1 MLLSSQ
7 LIESVSLEMNMNATM
22 NSWTMDGMGRDRLSQ
37 VTVPIPAPNAGEVLV
52 KVSAVSLNYR
62 DKLVIDNGM
71 GLALTFLFV
80 PGSDMAGVVEALG
93 SGSSRFQTGDRVVGN
108 FSPDWIDGR
117 NTGTAR
123 NPPYKTLG
131 GLYPGVLTEYVCFP
145 EDWLVRALATLDD
158 AESSTLPCAALTA
171 WFALVERGTLRA
183 GQTVLIHGTGGVATF
198 GLQFANALGASVI
211 VVSGSDDKLARA
223 KTLGAAYGINRHT
236 EDWVESVYRLTN
248 DRGADHILETIG
260 GTHLGRSI
268 EAAAVNGR
276 ISVIGVFGGFEVSG
290 PAGPL
295 LRKGLTL
302 QGIGVGHRRSL
313 EDMIDA
319 IDRLGIKPVIDAR
332 YAFSDLPQALD
343 HLDRGAFGK
352 IVVKTR

>member
-1 MLLSSQ
+1 
-7 LIESVSLEMNMNATM
+7 MNMNAKM
-22 NSWTMDGMGRDRLSQ
+22 NSWRMDEKGRDRLSQ
-37 VTVPIPAPNAGEVLV
+37 ATLPIPLPNAGEVLV

-62 DKLVIDNGM
+62 DKLVIENGM
-71 GLALTFLFV
+71 GLALTFPFI
-80 PGSDMAGVVEALG
+80 PGSDMAGVVEAVG
-93 SGSSRFQTGDRVVGN
+93 GGNTRFQVGDRVVGN

-131 GLYPGVLTEYVCFP
+131 GLYPGVLAEYVCFP
-145 EDWLVRALATLDD
+145 EDWLVHAPATLDD
-158 AESSTLPCAALTA
+158 AEASTLPCAALTA

-183 GQTVLIHGTGGVATF
+183 GQTVLTHGTGGVAIF
-198 GLQFANALGASVI
+198 GLQFAKALGASVI
-211 VVSGSDDKLARA
+211 VVSGSDDKIARA
-223 KTLGAAYGINRHT
+223 KMLGATYGINRHS

-248 DRGADHILETIG
+248 DQGADHILETIG

-276 ISVIGVFGGFEVSG
+276 ISVIGVFGGFEISG
-290 PAGPL
+290 PAGPV

-313 EDMIDA
+313 EDMIGA
-319 IDRLGIKPVIDAR
+319 IDRLDIKPVIDAR
-332 YAFSDLPQALD
+332 YAFSELPDALD

-352 IVVKTR
+352 IVIELN